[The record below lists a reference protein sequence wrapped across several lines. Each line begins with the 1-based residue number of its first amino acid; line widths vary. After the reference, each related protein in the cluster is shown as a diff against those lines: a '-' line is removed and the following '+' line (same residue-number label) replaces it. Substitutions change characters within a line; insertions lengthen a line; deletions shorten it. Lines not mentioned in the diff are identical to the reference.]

1 MHLQYVH
8 LYTSL
13 PILSWLGIIHTIV
26 RVAVQAWMKHR
37 AIFLSCSS

>member
-13 PILSWLGIIHTIV
+13 PWLGIIHTIV